1 MNTRFDL
8 VLANVEQKTGDMIF
22 NKVEKELTKL
32 EDKLSYFIVNSD
44 ISRVNESGKN
54 YPVKVEKE
62 TFNIISSCASYNKL
76 TAGAFDI
83 TYKPLTDLWEKEEN
97 IENEVIEEYVNLLG
111 VDKIQLHHKNFSI
124 ELLNKTVK
132 LDLGGYAKG
141 YAMNKI
147 IAILE
152 SCKIEDAFVSF
163 GDSSISVLG
172 KHPHGDYWPAGIKNF
187 FRQELSAYVF
197 ELKNQSLSTSGSFQ
211 EQGSIIISPLTGYPV
226 YERKTISFVSSC
238 AVEAEVLSTALL
250 AANNNQKEIIIKNF
264 PACQGVEILYNE
276 TGIEKITEFNKTAY
290 EFTI

>member
-83 TYKPLTDLWEKEEN
+83 TCKPLTDLWKKEEN

-226 YERKTISFVSSC
+226 YERKTISFASSC